1 MQNPL
6 SGSKEKKKVG
16 SQKSTNYKHFN
27 LSTFQHQQN
36 CFYIIYIISILFDLG
51 VRKRII
57 LKNFLNNS
65 LFKIEN
71 CYKIISI
78 NSYKELFAMNM
89 IKEKNGQTLVVKPI
103 GRIDVNTAAEFE
115 HEVNAELED
124 IIDFTLDLDKVVYI
138 SSIGLRVILEFQKR
152 MDNQGK
158 MVIKN
163 VRPEIMELFEL
174 IGFDKILN
182 IA

>member
-1 MQNPL
+1 MNML
-6 SGSKEKKKVG
+6 KEKPAD
-16 SQKSTNYKHFN
+16 NA
-27 LSTFQHQQN
+27 L
-36 CFYIIYIISILFDLG
+36 I
-51 VRKRII
+51 
-57 LKNFLNNS
+57 
-65 LFKIEN
+65 
-71 CYKIISI
+71 
-78 NSYKELFAMNM
+78 
-89 IKEKNGQTLVVKPI
+89 VKPI

-115 HEVNAELED
+115 HEINAELENVV
-124 IIDFTLDLDKVVYI
+124 DFVLDLDKVVYI

-158 MVIKN
+158 MIIKN